1 MNEKE
6 TMMTQQ
12 PSFSTTTDVTVSSG
26 SDREKFAELQKLSN
40 QVRKLIKYWYKHKLA
55 MEKYEQ
61 LIKSIV
67 CDQIKYSVHS
77 EEASVIYCQGR
88 DKIDYERVVE
98 EIKPS
103 KKIINKYT
111 TVHID
116 YKGICEE
123 MHVPDEIL
131 EKYISD
137 KSAPYAYLK
146 VNKKEQK

>member
-1 MNEKE
+1 MSEKE
-6 TMMTQQ
+6 MTMTAQQ
-12 PSFSTTTDVTVSSG
+12 PVSTTTDVTVSS
-26 SDREKFAELQKLSN
+26 DRERFAELQKLSN

-77 EEASVIYCQGR
+77 EEASVIYCQGKN
-88 DKIDYERVVE
+88 KIDYEKVVE
-98 EIKPS
+98 EINPPKNVI
-103 KKIINKYT
+103 KKYT
-111 TVHID
+111 TVHIN

-137 KSAPYAYLK
+137 TSAPYAYLK